1 MSTYYAPDGTN
12 LTDHPEIRSA
22 FQQAIGIQNL
32 ELQLD
37 KLAKNPEALAS
48 MRQMYED
55 IKSGRRADFDARDY
69 WHNRE
74 IDKLFRRARK
84 IAWARIKSQS
94 NILKVVQEQQAR
106 KFEQLRK
113 QRTTANLLNIYK

>member
-32 ELQLD
+32 ELQLN

-48 MRQMYED
+48 MRQMYEFE
-55 IKSGRRADFDARDY
+55 SF
-69 WHNRE
+69 WSV
-74 IDKLFRRARK
+74 FRTY
-84 IAWARIKSQS
+84 
-94 NILKVVQEQQAR
+94 VD
-106 KFEQLRK
+106 
-113 QRTTANLLNIYK
+113 